1 MAQET
6 ELIIKRRKGWNPLN
20 LGELWQFREL
30 MYFLAW
36 RDIKIKYK
44 QSLLG
49 VGWVILRP
57 VVTMIV
63 FSLLFGRLGKFPSE
77 GVPYPIFVFL
87 GLLPWTYF
95 SSSLGMSSASLVG
108 GANLISKIYFPRLL
122 IPLSSALSE
131 LLDLLASMA
140 VLVLMMIYYR
150 IIPQPGI
157 LLVPP
162 LMFAIFIT
170 VLGPG
175 ILLSAINV
183 KYHDVKYVVPFL
195 VQLWMFM
202 TPVIYPVNFIPEKY
216 RLFMYLNPMAG
227 PIEAFRACVLGHKPV
242 NVEGLAISLCVS
254 GVMFAIGLLYFK
266 RVERTFADVI

>member
-1 MAQET
+1 MAQES
-6 ELIIKRRKGWNPLN
+6 ELIIKPSKGWNPLN
-20 LGELWQFREL
+20 LRELWRFREL
-30 MYFLAW
+30 LYFLAW
-36 RDIKIKYK
+36 RDIKVKYK

-49 VGWVILRP
+49 VGWVVLRP
-57 VVTMIV
+57 VITMIV

-95 SSSLGMSSASLVG
+95 ASSLSMSSASLVG

-122 IPLSSALSE
+122 IPLSSAISE
-131 LLDLLASMA
+131 LLDLLVSMA
-140 VLVLMMIYYR
+140 VLVLMMFYYR
-150 IIPQPGI
+150 IMPQPGI

-162 LMFAIFIT
+162 LVFAIFIT

-183 KYHDVKYVVPFL
+183 KYHDVRYVVPFL
-195 VQLWMFM
+195 VQLLMFM
-202 TPVIYPVNFIPEKY
+202 TPVIYPVTFIPEKY

-227 PIEAFRACVLGHKPV
+227 PIEAFRACVLGHVPV
-242 NVEGLAISLCVS
+242 NVEGLAISLGVS
-254 GVMFAIGLLYFK
+254 VIMFAIGLLYFK

>member
-1 MAQET
+1 MAQES
-6 ELIIKRRKGWNPLN
+6 ELIIKPSKGWNPLN
-20 LGELWQFREL
+20 LRELWRFREL
-30 MYFLAW
+30 LYFLAW
-36 RDIKIKYK
+36 RDIKVKYK

-49 VGWVILRP
+49 VGWVVLRP
-57 VVTMIV
+57 VITMIV

-95 SSSLGMSSASLVG
+95 ASSLSMSSASLVG

-122 IPLSSALSE
+122 IPLSSAISE
-131 LLDLLASMA
+131 LLDLLVSMA
-140 VLVLMMIYYR
+140 VLVLMMFYYR
-150 IIPQPGI
+150 IMPQPGI
-157 LLVPP
+157 LLVPF
-162 LMFAIFIT
+162 LMLGIFIT

-183 KYHDVKYVVPFL
+183 KYHDVRYVVPFL
-195 VQLWMFM
+195 VQLLMFM
-202 TPVIYPVNFIPEKY
+202 TPVIYPVTFIPEKY

-227 PIEAFRACVLGHKPV
+227 PIEAFRACVLGHVPV
-242 NVEGLAISLCVS
+242 NVEGLAISLGVS
-254 GVMFAIGLLYFK
+254 VIMFAIGLLYFK

>member
-6 ELIIKRRKGWNPLN
+6 ELIIRPRKGFSALN

-30 MYFLAW
+30 LYFLAW

-49 VGWVILRP
+49 VGWVVLRP
-57 VVTMIV
+57 VITMIV

-95 SSSLGMSSASLVG
+95 ASSLSMSSASLVG
-108 GANLISKIYFPRLL
+108 GGNLISKIYFPRLL
-122 IPLSSALSE
+122 IPLSSAISE
-131 LLDLLASMA
+131 LLDLLVSMA
-140 VLVLMMIYYR
+140 VLVLMMFYFDIV
-150 IIPQPGI
+150 PKPGI

-162 LMFAIFIT
+162 LMLGIFIT
-170 VLGPG
+170 VIGPG
-175 ILLSAINV
+175 MFLSAVNV
-183 KYHDVKYVVPFL
+183 RYHDVKHVVPFL

-216 RLFMYLNPMAG
+216 RLLMYLNPMAG

-254 GVMFAIGLLYFK
+254 VVMFAIGLLYFK

>member
-242 NVEGLAISLCVS
+242 NIEGLAISFCVS
-254 GVMFAIGLLYFK
+254 IIMFAIGLLYFK